1 MLYVAY
7 GSNMNL
13 EQMAYRCPDAKVV
26 GTGVIKGYILM
37 FRGNPV
43 SAVATIQK
51 DRASAKHINN
61 GVPVVVW
68 DISEADEKALDQY
81 EGFPRLYKKDSIDV
95 EMSDGS
101 KLKAMVYIMREGYG
115 IGIPSGHYF
124 NTILEGYLD
133 NGIDTEYL
141 FKRLEMMSKL
151 MK

>member
-13 EQMAYRCPDAKVV
+13 EQMAYRCPDAKVM

-51 DRASAKHINN
+51 DRAGAKHINN

-101 KLKAMVYIMREGYG
+101 KLKAMVYIMTEGYG

-141 FKRLEMMSKL
+141 FKRLEMMTKL

>member
-61 GVPVVVW
+61 GVPVVV
-68 DISEADEKALDQY
+68 KA
-81 EGFPRLYKKDSIDV
+81 FPDFTRKT
-95 EMSDGS
+95 
-101 KLKAMVYIMREGYG
+101 A
-115 IGIPSGHYF
+115 
-124 NTILEGYLD
+124 
-133 NGIDTEYL
+133 
-141 FKRLEMMSKL
+141 
-151 MK
+151 